1 MLLNPPPIQNQALLQ
16 TVNTYPV
23 CEKWILL
30 LNDVNLN
37 WAAYSQSG
45 LKRLSDVALNVEKVL
60 NWIEDNAPASVE
72 AYTYLQA
79 LATGAH
85 TIGTQAYLSAINATG
100 TADIV
105 LSADA
110 VNVLATLKQW
120 DPVLNLYTP
129 TAPDN
134 LGLRLIKGVTA

>member
-1 MLLNPPPIQNQALLQ
+1 MLLNPPPLQNQALFQ

-30 LNDVNLN
+30 LNDVTIN
-37 WAAYSQSG
+37 WAMYSQSG

-60 NWIEDNAPASVE
+60 NWIQDNAPASVE
-72 AYTYLQA
+72 TYTYMQT

-85 TIGTQAYLSAINATG
+85 TIGTRAYLSSINAAG
-100 TADIV
+100 TRDIV
-105 LSADA
+105 LTSDA

-120 DPVLNLYTP
+120 DPVLSLYVP
-129 TAPDN
+129 TAPDG
-134 LGLRLIKGVTA
+134 LGLRLVKGVIA